1 MFFAK
6 KQRNFSFFIIF
17 CQKMKKRDFR
27 SKSGIWGGNFQ
38 RWGPLFQRW
47 GPLFQRWGSL
57 FQRLHLGQIGPI
69 LQFCQKV
76 TKTLKKT
83 DNVVRFDR
91 FYIFSL
97 HFYDFRCRSGKYC
110 IFGVHFT

>member
-1 MFFAK
+1 LGVISNAGTP
-6 KQRNFSFFIIF
+6 QTNAGTP
-17 CQKMKKRDFR
+17 QTNA
-27 SKSGIWGGNFQ
+27 GTPQTNAGQ
-38 RWGPLFQRW
+38 RWD
-47 GPLFQRWGSL
+47 
-57 FQRLHLGQIGPI
+57 LGQIGPI

-83 DNVVRFDR
+83 ENVVRFDG